1 MGALSPTERCME
13 VHFPCQH
20 IAHSSARSLEGT
32 SLDAV
37 TDRSVKWF
45 HTRHGPLERWV
56 LPFHSHRQTDLRNR
70 GLRVLWTLAEYIGI
84 TAQSCIYAA
93 LGPSS
98 NTITHQ
104 KSVLYCIRTFNQQT
118 ILAVKPYWLSLA
130 STTNRN
136 GIRLRLS
143 CADIFISMHHHPY
156 SNPGPP
162 LPYLTI
168 SYICPPPISLI

>member
-1 MGALSPTERCME
+1 ME

-70 GLRVLWTLAEYIGI
+70 GLGVRNEPSPSILVSPRRVAYT
-84 TAQSCIYAA
+84 Q
-93 LGPSS
+93 
-98 NTITHQ
+98 
-104 KSVLYCIRTFNQQT
+104 R
-118 ILAVKPYWLSLA
+118 
-130 STTNRN
+130 
-136 GIRLRLS
+136 
-143 CADIFISMHHHPY
+143 
-156 SNPGPP
+156 
-162 LPYLTI
+162 
-168 SYICPPPISLI
+168 